1 MVNSVIIVFKRYSNT
16 LRMLRLTKNVALPT
30 MRCFSSRITIDNIN
44 QHIRT
49 ADYAVRGE
57 VVLRAIEI
65 DNEMKK
71 GKKFPF
77 DNLLYCNVGNP
88 QAIKQKP
95 ITFLREVLCITSWP
109 EVAEKHPEM
118 FHPDALQRAKELLIA
133 NPGGSGAYSNTNGV
147 PKVCED
153 VAKYIEKR
161 DGYPCDPK
169 NIFLTNGASQAIQDT
184 LKLLI
189 DKPTDCILIP
199 IPQYPLYSAS
209 IHIFGGQYEPYYLSE
224 KNDWALDVADI
235 EKSIKSARAKG
246 LTVKAIAAVNP
257 GNPTGKCF
265 SRKNIEDI
273 CKICARENIA
283 ILADE
288 VYQENIY
295 RPGDKFISFKK
306 VMCDLKL
313 DCQLVSFHSTSKGY
327 WGECGRR
334 GGYLEM
340 VNFPEDVR
348 AELYKLLSICC
359 CSNVDGQYTMDV
371 MINPPKPGDASYE
384 LFEKEKNGIL
394 DSLKIRAKKLST
406 ALNKLDGVSCLSV
419 DGALYTYFRLT
430 MPPKAIEAAK
440 KQGKAAD
447 LMYCLDLLNEAGVV
461 CVPGSGFGQEE
472 GTYHV
477 RSTILPPMNEIDQV
491 VERMNTFHKKW
502 MARYQ

>member
-1 MVNSVIIVFKRYSNT
+1 M
-16 LRMLRLTKNVALPT
+16 
-30 MRCFSSRITIDNIN
+30 
-44 QHIRT
+44 
-49 ADYAVRGE
+49 
-57 VVLRAIEI
+57 
-65 DNEMKK
+65 
-71 GKKFPF
+71 
-77 DNLLYCNVGNP
+77 
-88 QAIKQKP
+88 
-95 ITFLREVLCITSWP
+95 
-109 EVAEKHPEM
+109 
-118 FHPDALQRAKELLIA
+118 
-133 NPGGSGAYSNTNGV
+133 
-147 PKVCED
+147 
-153 VAKYIEKR
+153 
-161 DGYPCDPK
+161 
-169 NIFLTNGASQAIQDT
+169 
-184 LKLLI
+184 
-189 DKPTDCILIP
+189 
-199 IPQYPLYSAS
+199 
-209 IHIFGGQYEPYYLSE
+209 
-224 KNDWALDVADI
+224 
-235 EKSIKSARAKG
+235 
-246 LTVKAIAAVNP
+246 NP

-265 SRKNIEDI
+265 SRQNIEDI
-273 CKICARENIA
+273 CKICARENIV

-306 VMCDLKL
+306 VMSELKL
-313 DCQLVSFHSTSKGY
+313 NCQLVSFHSTSKGY

-340 VNFPEDVR
+340 VNFPNDVR

-440 KQGKAAD
+440 KMGKAAD
-447 LMYCLDLLNEAGVV
+447 LMYCMDLLNEAGVV

-491 VERMNTFHKKW
+491 VERMNNFHKKW
-502 MARYQ
+502 MAKYQ

>member
-1 MVNSVIIVFKRYSNT
+1 MQISINANRCEPSPMRKFHP
-16 LRMLRLTKNVALPT
+16 LAVAAQK
-30 MRCFSSRITIDNIN
+30 S
-44 QHIRT
+44 
-49 ADYAVRGE
+49 
-57 VVLRAIEI
+57 
-65 DNEMKK
+65 
-71 GKKFPF
+71 GKKIYHLNIGQPDIETPKAYF
-77 DNLLYCNVGNP
+77 DAVKHFDQPVLEYAPSPGMPELIE
-88 QAIKQKP
+88 AIRGYYAKLDMHFDP
-95 ITFLREVLCITSWP
+95 ADILITNGGSE
-109 EVAEKHPEM
+109 
-118 FHPDALQRAKELLIA
+118 ALQIVMNCIL
-133 NPGGSGAYSNTNGV
+133 
-147 PKVCED
+147 D
-153 VAKYIEKR
+153 
-161 DGYPCDPK
+161 DGDE
-169 NIFLTNGASQAIQDT
+169 
-184 LKLLI
+184 
-189 DKPTDCILIP
+189 ILIP
-199 IPQYPLYSAS
+199 EPFYPNYNTMVCTCGAAIHPIPTCPEEGYHY
-209 IHIFGGQYEPYYLSE
+209 
-224 KNDWALDVADI
+224 ADRKKI
-235 EKSIKSARAKG
+235 EAEINEHTRAIMC
-246 LTVKAIAAVNP
+246 TNP

-265 SRKNIEDI
+265 SRQNIEDI
-273 CKICARENIA
+273 CKICARENIV

-306 VMCDLKL
+306 VMSELKL
-313 DCQLVSFHSTSKGY
+313 NCQLVSFHSTSKGY

-340 VNFPEDVR
+340 VNFPNDVR

-440 KQGKAAD
+440 KLGKAAD
-447 LMYCLDLLNEAGVV
+447 LMYCMDLLNEAGVV

-491 VERMNTFHKKW
+491 VERMNNFHKKW
-502 MARYQ
+502 MAKYQ

>member
-1 MVNSVIIVFKRYSNT
+1 
-16 LRMLRLTKNVALPT
+16 MLRLTKNVALPT
-30 MRCFSSRITIDNIN
+30 LRCFSSRITIDNIN
-44 QHIRT
+44 QKIRT

-57 VVLRAIEI
+57 VVIRAMEI
-65 DNEMKK
+65 DKELKQ

-77 DNLLYCNVGNP
+77 DSLLYCNVGNP

-118 FHPDALQRAKELLIA
+118 FHPDAIQRAKELLIA
-133 NPGGSGAYSNTNGV
+133 NPGGSGAYSNTAGV
-147 PKVCED
+147 GKVCDD
-153 VAKYIEKR
+153 VAAYISKR
-161 DGYPCDPK
+161 DGFPCDPK

-209 IHIFGGQYEPYYLSE
+209 IHIFGGQYEPYYLKEE
-224 KNDWALDVADI
+224 KDWALDPADI

-265 SRKNIEDI
+265 TRENIEDI

-295 RPGDKFISFKK
+295 RPGDKFVSFKK
-306 VMCDLKL
+306 VMSELKL
-313 DCQLVSFHSTSKGY
+313 NCQL
-327 WGECGRR
+327 
-334 GGYLEM
+334 LE
-340 VNFPEDVR
+340 
-348 AELYKLLSICC
+348 
-359 CSNVDGQYTMDV
+359 
-371 MINPPKPGDASYE
+371 
-384 LFEKEKNGIL
+384 
-394 DSLKIRAKKLST
+394 
-406 ALNKLDGVSCLSV
+406 GVSCLSV

-430 MPPKAIEAAK
+430 MPPKAIAAAK
-440 KQGKAAD
+440 KMGKAAD
-447 LMYCLDLLNEAGVV
+447 AMYCMDLLNEAGVV

-477 RSTILPPMNEIDQV
+477 RSTILPPENEIDQV
-491 VERMNTFHKKW
+491 VERMNNFHKKW
-502 MARYQ
+502 MAKYN